1 VRFLHSRPCGSA
13 RSPRSSVGAASVLA
27 ALIAPLFA
35 PLGTFAHAVP
45 QCPPRHA
52 GGGEILASSFLG
64 SSVSIGAADVD
75 GNGRFDLFVGGNEL
89 RLYRDISQPWLE
101 APSWSGGAAGAALAV
116 GDWNGDGFDDAFTG
130 SGANPA
136 AFQQALSDGAGGLT
150 LSTLG
155 PIAGLHQ
162 VTSIVTFDF
171 NGDGFDDAAVRS
183 ASGNLAP
190 RLFRGGPSGL
200 VSQGALGGFNAQYSL
215 EAADLDGDGLDDL
228 ASTTLNGFELFRSLG
243 TGAFSSMGAFPMN
256 GTAASLIGL
265 VDVDGDGDVDIASVE
280 YVTNTLRT
288 LLNDGAGA
296 FSPGPTSAAPA
307 MPRSLKFADWDLD
320 GRVDVLVGDGFGRL
334 SWLRASVGGLF
345 ELPRELE
352 VSDSGVDCLAH
363 DVDADGDNELF
374 VTLWTGSGFATS
386 LAVLEGLGL
395 ELRSPVITRDDHAA
409 FDLTFADL
417 DADDEVDVLSGGGYL
432 PPAYARGI
440 GDGSFTHF
448 TALSTDVQRSPVRL
462 ADLNGDGASEI
473 LFATASTLFIFR
485 GVPGGTPVL
494 HAATAVSPEVNDLAL
509 ADFDAD
515 GLLDLATI
523 DGGGALLVSL
533 GDGALGFQAQWQGVA
548 GYLPSSVAAAD
559 FDGDGRVD
567 LATLGGGS
575 YDLTLHLGL
584 GDGTFQSQLSTIL
597 GQGLRR
603 IQAADMD
610 LDGGIDLV
618 LHSGSPGQVQTLLN
632 RPSGFVFAPGGA
644 TLSSGGRWRLAD
656 VDADGV
662 LDLLSSDT
670 VSGRIFLGMGDGGF
684 TAPRAVTFG
693 GFPYSLSAV
702 DLDGDERSELVFSG
716 ATVSPN
722 APDHFLAVIQ
732 HASAAPARYCGAE
745 RDLSGCLPRMLRPEC
760 ASLGASIPL
769 VVANLPPVRPVLFV
783 YGANR
788 AALPF
793 LGGTLCVA
801 PPLQRTPVQL
811 ASAAA
816 TCAGQVVLDLS
827 SYAGSGAAPSW
838 IAGVLQ
844 CFQALYRDG
853 AGALNWSDA
862 VELTFVP

>member
-1 VRFLHSRPCGSA
+1 MHFPHTRSCGPA
-13 RSPRSSVGAASVLA
+13 RSLRASVGAASLLA
-27 ALIAPLFA
+27 TFSAFA
-35 PLGTFAHAVP
+35 QASP

-52 GGGEILASSFLG
+52 GAGEILASSYLG
-64 SSVSIGAADVD
+64 SRVSIGAADVD
-75 GNGRFDLFVGGNEL
+75 GNGVFDLFVGGSEL
-89 RLYRDISQPWLE
+89 RLYRDLSRPWLD

-136 AFQQALSDGAGGLT
+136 QFQQALSDGAGGLA

-155 PIAGLHQ
+155 PISGLYQ
-162 VTSIVTFDF
+162 VTDIVTFDF
-171 NGDGFDDAAVRS
+171 NGDGFDDVAVRS
-183 ASGNLAP
+183 SSANLAP

-200 VSQGALGGFNAQYSL
+200 VSQGAIGGFNAQYSL
-215 EAADLDGDGLDDL
+215 EAADFDGDGLDDL
-228 ASTTLNGFELFRSLG
+228 ASFTLNGFELFRSLG
-243 TGAFSSMGAFPMN
+243 TGAFSSMGVFAMN
-256 GTAASLIGL
+256 GSASSLVGL
-265 VDVDGDGDVDIASVE
+265 VDIDGDGDVDIARVE

-296 FSPGPTSAAPA
+296 FTPGPTSAAPA
-307 MPRSLKFADWDLD
+307 MPRSLKFSDWDFD

-334 SWLRASVGGLF
+334 SWLRATVGGLV

-352 VSDSGVDCLAH
+352 TSDSVLDWLAH
-363 DVDADGDNELF
+363 DVDGDGDNELF
-374 VTLWTGSGFATS
+374 VTLWTGSGYATS

-395 ELRSPVITRDDHAA
+395 ELRAPVITRDDHAA

-417 DADDEVDVLSGGGYL
+417 DADGEVDVLSGGGYL
-432 PPAYARGI
+432 PPAYARGL

-448 TALSTDVQRSPVRL
+448 TALTADSQRSPVRL

-473 LFATASTLFIFR
+473 LFTTASTFFLFR

-494 HAATAVSPEVNDLAL
+494 HAATAGGPEIWDLAL
-509 ADFDAD
+509 ADFDSD
-515 GLLDLATI
+515 GFLDLATI
-523 DGGGALLVSL
+523 DGGGALRVSL
-533 GDGALGFQAQWQGVA
+533 GDGALGLQAQWQGVA

-603 IQAADMD
+603 IQAVDMD
-610 LDGGIDLV
+610 RDGRVDLV
-618 LHSGSPGQVQTLLN
+618 LHSGSPAQLQTLLN
-632 RPSGFVFAPGGA
+632 RPGGFVFAPGAA
-644 TLSSGGRWRLAD
+644 TLPSSGRWSLAD

-662 LDLLSSDT
+662 LDVLSSDT
-670 VSGRIFLGMGDGGF
+670 VSGRIFLGTGDGGF
-684 TAPRAVTFG
+684 SSPRAVTFG

-702 DLDGDERSELVFSG
+702 DLDDDDRAELVFSG
-716 ATVSPN
+716 STASSN
-722 APDHFLAVIQ
+722 APDHFLAVIP
-732 HASAAPARYCGAE
+732 HSSAAPARYCGAE

-769 VVANLPPVRPVLFV
+769 VVAKLPPARPVVFV
-783 YGANR
+783 HGANR

-801 PPLQRTPVQL
+801 PPLQRTPVQF

-816 TCAGQVVLDLS
+816 PCAGQVVFDLS
-827 SYAGSGAAPSW
+827 SYSASGAAPSW
-838 IAGVLQ
+838 IAGARLCV
-844 CFQALYRDG
+844 QALYRDG

-862 VELTFVP
+862 VELTFLP